1 MNFWNFFYCSNIAG
15 FAGRGSFHG
24 DPGCTMILDS
34 EDFVKMFQG
43 QLNPLQAFMGGKM
56 EVKGDKMLAAKL
68 EKLMGT
74 MKSKL

>member
-1 MNFWNFFYCSNIAG
+1 
-15 FAGRGSFHG
+15 
-24 DPGCTMILDS
+24 MILDS

-43 QLNPLQAFMGGKM
+43 QLNPLQAFMGGNM

>member
-1 MNFWNFFYCSNIAG
+1 MNFWNFLYCSDIAG
-15 FAGRGSFHG
+15 NAGRGSFHG

-43 QLNPLQAFMGGKM
+43 QLNPVQAFMGGKM

>member
-1 MNFWNFFYCSNIAG
+1 
-15 FAGRGSFHG
+15 
-24 DPGCTMILDS
+24 MILDS

-43 QLNPLQAFMGGKM
+43 RLNPLQAFMGGKM

-74 MKSKL
+74 IKSKL

>member
-1 MNFWNFFYCSNIAG
+1 MSNISG
-15 FAGRGSFHG
+15 NAGRGAFHR

-34 EDFVKMFQG
+34 GDFVKMFQG
-43 QLNPLQAFMGGKM
+43 QLNPVQAFMGGKM

-68 EKLMGT
+68 EKLMGK

>member
-1 MNFWNFFYCSNIAG
+1 M
-15 FAGRGSFHG
+15 
-24 DPGCTMILDS
+24 MLDS